1 MYVVELGAEGRG
13 SAGFFLREEE
23 EATDVE
29 DRDGYANAVRPEASH
44 ALFPCEDACSLSSVS
59 PLDMGQGVGR
69 GGGGDGG
76 LELSGRGGDGAG
88 LAA

>member
-29 DRDGYANAVRPEASH
+29 DRDGYADRK
-44 ALFPCEDACSLSSVS
+44 SV
-59 PLDMGQGVGR
+59 V
-69 GGGGDGG
+69 
-76 LELSGRGGDGAG
+76 
-88 LAA
+88 